1 MGVKMSSSAKDAR
14 LELGK
19 ILRTRRLEQNL
30 TQRDLAQKLDLDYT
44 YVSKIENGTQTP
56 SVDSLIRLAE
66 TLGLSNPEVNELLAL
81 MGRLPDDLPVQQR
94 RRLAMYYPERR
105 RQ

>member
-30 TQRDLAQKLDLDYT
+30 TQRDLAQKVDLDYT

-66 TLGLSNPEVNELLAL
+66 ILGLSNAEVNELLAL

>member
-66 TLGLSNPEVNELLAL
+66 ILGLSNPEVNELLAL